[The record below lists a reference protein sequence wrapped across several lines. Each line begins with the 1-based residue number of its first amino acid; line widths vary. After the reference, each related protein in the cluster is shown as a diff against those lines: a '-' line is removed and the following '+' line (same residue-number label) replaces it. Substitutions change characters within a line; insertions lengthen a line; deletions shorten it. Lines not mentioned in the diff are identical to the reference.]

1 VVKRGDG
8 VMIGGFII
16 SGDAPKK
23 VIIRAIGPSLV
34 RAGVKGA
41 LMDPILELHASDGT
55 LIASNDNWESNSTE
69 VAATGVSPIDNRESA
84 IVSTLAP
91 GAYTAV
97 VRGANDTSGEA
108 LVELY
113 DLSRETSQIAN
124 ISTRAEIDGNEHPL
138 IGGFIVGADSTS
150 KLLIRALG
158 PSLAT
163 SSFSSVLSNPTL
175 SLYNSDGSILY
186 QNDDWRSGQN
196 QEVLDSG
203 LAPANDKE
211 AAIIASLSAGNYT
224 AVVNGVSGG
233 SGVGLVEIYN
243 LSH

>member
-1 VVKRGDG
+1 
-8 VMIGGFII
+8 
-16 SGDAPKK
+16 
-23 VIIRAIGPSLV
+23 
-34 RAGVKGA
+34 
-41 LMDPILELHASDGT
+41 
-55 LIASNDNWESNSTE
+55 
-69 VAATGVSPIDNRESA
+69 
-84 IVSTLAP
+84 
-91 GAYTAV
+91 
-97 VRGANDTSGEA
+97 
-108 LVELY
+108 
-113 DLSRETSQIAN
+113 
-124 ISTRAEIDGNEHPL
+124 
-138 IGGFIVGADSTS
+138 
-150 KLLIRALG
+150 LG

-186 QNDDWRSGQN
+186 QNDDWRVGQN

-243 LSH
+243 LSQ